1 MTSTQTSSLPQRT
14 NGAML
19 MTITSLIRAFFGV
32 YSNTDDRD
40 PGGTRFRIKAAVALL
55 VIYAVM
61 HLTVGAILHLL
72 GADPS
77 LADVVQADC
86 MPE

>member
-1 MTSTQTSSLPQRT
+1 
-14 NGAML
+14 ML
-19 MTITSLIRAFFGV
+19 MTIASLIRAFFGV
-32 YSNTDDRD
+32 YGNTEDRD
-40 PGGTRFRIKAAVALL
+40 PGGTKFRIKAAVALL

-61 HLTVGAILHLL
+61 HLTVGGILHLV
-72 GADPS
+72 GADRS